1 VGFRPS
7 VAIAVLLAGLVAPV
21 RSQVTF
27 RSGID
32 LVRFGVAV
40 VDKGGDLITDL
51 REPDFEVYEDGKKQT
66 LKYLIGGDATPAAAG
81 PELHLGA
88 LLDMSGSMEED
99 LKLARSAVI
108 KFLNTL
114 TEAVDITLVD
124 FDTEVRVARFGPED
138 FPRLVER
145 VRSRKPEG
153 YTALYDALGVYLDGS
168 SSQEGRK
175 ILVLYSD
182 GGDNRSNITFSEALD
197 LLRASDVTVHAIGF
211 LEHQLAST
219 SMEQRMRLRQI
230 AELTGGQA
238 FFPTSAKEL
247 DGIYEKVQAEIRAQ
261 YVLGYESTNPRT
273 DGAWRK
279 VEIKVTHA
287 GLKGVKVRTRRGYF
301 APYFP
306 SPGATPRVPD
316 RPNP

>member
-1 VGFRPS
+1 VQLRVS
-7 VAIAVLLAGLVAPV
+7 VTIAVLVAGLVAPV
-21 RSQVTF
+21 RSQLAF

-32 LVRFGVAV
+32 LVRFGVTV
-40 VDKGGDLITDL
+40 VDRNGGFITDL
-51 REPDFEVYEDGKKQT
+51 REQDFEVYEDGKKQT
-66 LKYLIGGDATPAAAG
+66 LKYLIGGDATWTAAQ

-124 FDTEVRVARFGPED
+124 FDTEVRVARYGPAD

-145 VRSRKPEG
+145 IRSRKPEG

-168 SSQEGRK
+168 SAQEGRK

-197 LLRASDVTVHAIGF
+197 LLRASDVTVHSIGF

-219 SMEQRMRLRQI
+219 SIEQRMRLRQI
-230 AELTGGQA
+230 AEATGGQA

-247 DGIYEKVQAEIRAQ
+247 EGIYDKVRTEIRAQ
-261 YVLGYESTNPRT
+261 YVMGYESTNPRT

-279 VEIKVTHA
+279 VDIRVTRA

-301 APYFP
+301 APYFKSTGAAP
-306 SPGATPRVPD
+306 PGPE
-316 RPNP
+316 